1 MADQIRVS
9 EALAKA
15 YGNHFTNAWMLI
27 SIVILCYDHLLT
39 LESEITYMWKRPKR
53 LSFFLFIL
61 IRYFSL
67 LSNVAMLFPRC
78 YAWNVAKPVLIILQS
93 FLVNIILG
101 MRIYA
106 MYGFSKRV
114 LIILCGVGL
123 TTFALAA
130 WSTRETSVPASVIG
144 AIREPPL
151 SESLKNSGPLLGL
164 AGAWE
169 AQFLCDLSV
178 FGFTIIRAYRQPI
191 KTPGSILSFMVRDG
205 TIRIILNRALTL
217 ANLANILMYYFG
229 DVIFLPLTFLSGAQS
244 EYDGQSWTAA
254 SLSAFTSMLSITMV
268 SRLMLNLH
276 KAANV
281 GIFTDTQS
289 VQTALEFQ
297 SDRIRYDEEANVV
310 RGLKAQVE
318 TGQTVSSWEV

>member
-67 LSNVAMLFPRC
+67 LSNVAMLFPRFG
-78 YAWNVAKPVLIILQS
+78 NVPLES

-144 AIREPPL
+144 CDFALSKDSAIREPPL

-205 TIRIILNRALTL
+205 ALYFAALTL